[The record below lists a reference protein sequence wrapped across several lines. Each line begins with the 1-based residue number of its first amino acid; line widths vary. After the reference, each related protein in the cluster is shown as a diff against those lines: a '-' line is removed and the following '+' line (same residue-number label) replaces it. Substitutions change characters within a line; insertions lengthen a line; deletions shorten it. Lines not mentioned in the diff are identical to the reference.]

1 MFGARLLGV
10 HMGSASKSATTRI
23 GISLAIGVV
32 AAASLGGIL
41 VNVANSYQARLA
53 EAAAPAEMVTV
64 MVANRDLYQ
73 GVVIN
78 ESDLYA
84 TQMPA
89 HMVQDGAYR
98 SPEHIVGRVPRER
111 ILVDEVLREERM
123 ANADKGIGMN
133 AIVPRGMRALS
144 INLDGG
150 DALAGLL
157 EPTNY
162 VDVLVTIE
170 DPDDRDHVVTN
181 TVLQS
186 AYVLAVNS
194 RLDSS
199 QLDPDVE
206 REQRRRFRP
215 SVTLAVT
222 PEDAQLLAQ
231 GSNQGTLTLAL
242 RHAQDPAIA
251 LTPGT
256 SLQDVLGRY
265 VEPTPAPIH
274 SNPPQTEPVGN
285 VVVVCRG
292 TVCEDV
298 TMPANNDDA
307 TRE

>member
-206 REQRRRFRP
+206 REQRR
-215 SVTLAVT
+215 
-222 PEDAQLLAQ
+222 
-231 GSNQGTLTLAL
+231 
-242 RHAQDPAIA
+242 
-251 LTPGT
+251 
-256 SLQDVLGRY
+256 
-265 VEPTPAPIH
+265 
-274 SNPPQTEPVGN
+274 PVSYTHI
-285 VVVVCRG
+285 RAHE
-292 TVCEDV
+292 T
-298 TMPANNDDA
+298 
-307 TRE
+307 